1 MLSDKD
7 INKLMQVFAT
17 KDEIRS
23 IVREEISGEIGGMK
37 EIVQKTFE
45 VVEGLASRMDREDL
59 SNAARDAQLT
69 RHDGW
74 IKHIAT
80 ETKVKL
86 KD

>member
-7 INKLMQVFAT
+7 IDKLMKVFPT
-17 KDEIRS
+17 KHEVRS
-23 IVREEISGEIGGMK
+23 IVREEIQEEISEMK
-37 EIVQKTFE
+37 ETVQRTFE
-45 VVEGLASRMDREDL
+45 AVEGLASRMDREDL

-74 IKHIAT
+74 IHKIAKQT
-80 ETKVKL
+80 DVSL

>member
-7 INKLMQVFAT
+7 VDKMMKVFAT
-17 KDEIRS
+17 KDEVRS
-23 IVREEISGEIGGMK
+23 IVREEIRGMK
-37 EIVQKTFE
+37 ETVQKTFE

-59 SNAARDAQLT
+59 SNAARDAQLA

-74 IKHIAT
+74 IKHIAK